1 MTLTSQVECDGG
13 EVACMLGMPGGNE
26 VGIVEN
32 TENEISETLE
42 SSKANACNFLNCTAV
57 HCNLEAFK
65 SIQPPLEC
73 DLSSVSLTHISP
85 QAPLL
90 NGSTDVA
97 FSKVLAAAQ
106 SDPVVGETCKV
117 DTSILYSADLED
129 GDLFVHDATEE
140 LKALLDVSQL
150 CKLMASSPQVA
161 KGQEIDHFSR
171 TVKADGIPFT
181 ESTFPLDITYSESC
195 LSNTKTSE
203 HSAQDTWSSL
213 TARGDLSKSFTS
225 NLLHLH
231 EDGSL
236 GYSLNKVDTAE
247 DRCPQTESDRQHLLQ
262 LKENDL
268 QTKTPHTENRST
280 SSCKDQEN
288 RGETDLIVKKEEY
301 ICNFILPSGD
311 ESQSLIF
318 SEEEKKERL
327 SIHMPAEADTLTMPK
342 ISRSMSPVISSSAV
356 TWVTPIMLLEKS
368 TNTSVA
374 CEAVRCGILS
384 PVSQR
389 SSSTSITPVTRS
401 CAVTW
406 VTPIA
411 LLERSMNTSGDFS
424 RIMGKGETCVK
435 DSAAETDSLLW
446 NFSRENL
453 NSMSKNELEN
463 HLEHTLIIIEALS
476 RQLQDWQRNGGLV
489 THLGPSEQRETFTQ
503 TDETHATQEKYH
515 YNLYV
520 KAVEKINSLQNSK
533 QDEERLKKELQT
545 AFESLKSLYDTS
557 LSTFESAEKI
567 YRMTQEAKK
576 AMSQDV
582 CRIREF
588 LSKHTK
594 LLQKISVKMQGCLQL
609 REEMK
614 SQLEE
619 AIQTKE
625 AVCAELE
632 NLITQNEQIILE
644 RKRLAAELASLMTES
659 SQVRARNEH
668 YVVELSSRE
677 ARIKILEQ
685 AQTEER
691 ERLKQLLSDTQR
703 QKHELQDQIYQLE
716 TCNEQIDDL
725 QTQLSDYAKNR
736 ELLEEENYVC
746 REQLIEI
753 EKQLKSSLSLIWE
766 SNLQREEQKDTIQQ
780 LQKIK
785 ETLQEELDTTKA
797 EARDMLLKMGKEISD
812 SFGQITR
819 MKEKLLDLSGSLK
832 AALHEEDLAAD
843 NSVTRTPARFAIH
856 TPTSSFVGS
865 VLKAAQREAES
876 DNEEEKSDG
885 PMSEKSAFTKV
896 QPTTPKVPDFEVSLP
911 DILFELRGIIANLSI
926 TASQLLQNKTQE
938 IHKLKK
944 ELSDLQDKQ
953 WKLNS
958 QYTTEI
964 SNLKEEFI
972 NLKWKRKIGARS

>member
-1 MTLTSQVECDGG
+1 
-13 EVACMLGMPGGNE
+13 
-26 VGIVEN
+26 
-32 TENEISETLE
+32 
-42 SSKANACNFLNCTAV
+42 
-57 HCNLEAFK
+57 
-65 SIQPPLEC
+65 
-73 DLSSVSLTHISP
+73 
-85 QAPLL
+85 
-90 NGSTDVA
+90 
-97 FSKVLAAAQ
+97 
-106 SDPVVGETCKV
+106 
-117 DTSILYSADLED
+117 
-129 GDLFVHDATEE
+129 
-140 LKALLDVSQL
+140 
-150 CKLMASSPQVA
+150 
-161 KGQEIDHFSR
+161 
-171 TVKADGIPFT
+171 
-181 ESTFPLDITYSESC
+181 
-195 LSNTKTSE
+195 
-203 HSAQDTWSSL
+203 
-213 TARGDLSKSFTS
+213 
-225 NLLHLH
+225 
-231 EDGSL
+231 
-236 GYSLNKVDTAE
+236 
-247 DRCPQTESDRQHLLQ
+247 
-262 LKENDL
+262 
-268 QTKTPHTENRST
+268 
-280 SSCKDQEN
+280 
-288 RGETDLIVKKEEY
+288 
-301 ICNFILPSGD
+301 
-311 ESQSLIF
+311 
-318 SEEEKKERL
+318 
-327 SIHMPAEADTLTMPK
+327 
-342 ISRSMSPVISSSAV
+342 
-356 TWVTPIMLLEKS
+356 
-368 TNTSVA
+368 
-374 CEAVRCGILS
+374 
-384 PVSQR
+384 
-389 SSSTSITPVTRS
+389 
-401 CAVTW
+401 
-406 VTPIA
+406 
-411 LLERSMNTSGDFS
+411 
-424 RIMGKGETCVK
+424 
-435 DSAAETDSLLW
+435 
-446 NFSRENL
+446 FSRENL
-453 NSMSKNELEN
+453 NSMSKNELKN

-972 NLKWKRKIGARS
+972 NLKMEKENRCKILISKEQTLKQLQEIIQELEKKYLQLLQERRDTESLTCSFSLELYSEISQLKRSLQLLETEKSVLQEELAKSEETSRRDWLQNRLSLEKEVTKLRLMYLDAEDSKSEIISRTTRNTETLEVNLFRSEKEVKKLDDLLQQIRKAFLSVPEVVANCQELKEVMDFLGWWEEKHWKGASA

>member
-1 MTLTSQVECDGG
+1 MWTVKEAALDENELGPLQTPQQKSSGRNPLQDITAQAATILEPNILAAAQSSVSKLSSLTPLLNTTDYQPKASLSKTEKLESRIAADTDSSTVYLQPSTFPTILFSTDHNPEEKLKSVLDQLALENHDFECSEGRISQLSEPISCFQLSPSADFALLREQEQIDISALDLYKALVPESHDLMTLTSQVECDGG
-13 EVACMLGMPGGNE
+13 EVACMPGMHGGNE
-26 VGIVEN
+26 VGIAEN

-42 SSKANACNFLNCTAV
+42 SSKANACTFLNCTAV

-106 SDPVVGETCKV
+106 SDPVVDETCKV

-161 KGQEIDHFSR
+161 KGQEIDHLSR

-301 ICNFILPSGD
+301 ICNFILPS
-311 ESQSLIF
+311 
-318 SEEEKKERL
+318 EEEKKERL
-327 SIHMPAEADTLTMPK
+327 SIHMPAEADTWTMPK

-446 NFSRENL
+446 
-453 NSMSKNELEN
+453 K
-463 HLEHTLIIIEALS
+463 
-476 RQLQDWQRNGGLV
+476 
-489 THLGPSEQRETFTQ
+489 
-503 TDETHATQEKYH
+503 
-515 YNLYV
+515 
-520 KAVEKINSLQNSK
+520 
-533 QDEERLKKELQT
+533 
-545 AFESLKSLYDTS
+545 
-557 LSTFESAEKI
+557 
-567 YRMTQEAKK
+567 
-576 AMSQDV
+576 
-582 CRIREF
+582 
-588 LSKHTK
+588 
-594 LLQKISVKMQGCLQL
+594 
-609 REEMK
+609 
-614 SQLEE
+614 
-619 AIQTKE
+619 
-625 AVCAELE
+625 
-632 NLITQNEQIILE
+632 
-644 RKRLAAELASLMTES
+644 
-659 SQVRARNEH
+659 
-668 YVVELSSRE
+668 
-677 ARIKILEQ
+677 
-685 AQTEER
+685 
-691 ERLKQLLSDTQR
+691 
-703 QKHELQDQIYQLE
+703 
-716 TCNEQIDDL
+716 
-725 QTQLSDYAKNR
+725 
-736 ELLEEENYVC
+736 
-746 REQLIEI
+746 
-753 EKQLKSSLSLIWE
+753 
-766 SNLQREEQKDTIQQ
+766 
-780 LQKIK
+780 
-785 ETLQEELDTTKA
+785 
-797 EARDMLLKMGKEISD
+797 
-812 SFGQITR
+812 
-819 MKEKLLDLSGSLK
+819 
-832 AALHEEDLAAD
+832 
-843 NSVTRTPARFAIH
+843 
-856 TPTSSFVGS
+856 
-865 VLKAAQREAES
+865 
-876 DNEEEKSDG
+876 
-885 PMSEKSAFTKV
+885 
-896 QPTTPKVPDFEVSLP
+896 
-911 DILFELRGIIANLSI
+911 
-926 TASQLLQNKTQE
+926 
-938 IHKLKK
+938 
-944 ELSDLQDKQ
+944 
-953 WKLNS
+953 
-958 QYTTEI
+958 
-964 SNLKEEFI
+964 
-972 NLKWKRKIGARS
+972 